1 MLWFLLFCSQ
11 LDIYARGW
19 KQYWSRSSQLVVA
32 LSWHCNIFYVCW
44 PSVHT
49 FIPRDVASVGLCRQ
63 DMAGIYFLS
72 RLPFP
77 NSILY
82 LPLTIW
88 FSEGY
93 SIRFTACRYDL
104 LGKLDFTC
112 EATPNMQQI
121 NKTANGLVQLIAG
134 PWGVSMN
141 ADLTFHRS
149 GTGPARSRAGR
160 VPSLPLP
167 SIHPHRRPP
176 IPDEGRSLKIYVSG
190 DGPF

>member
-82 LPLTIW
+82 LPIA
-88 FSEGY
+88 
-93 SIRFTACRYDL
+93 IRFPESYCIGLTARNHDL

-112 EATPNMQQI
+112 EAAPNMQQI

-149 GTGPARSRAGR
+149 GTWPAGRRAGR
-160 VPSLPLP
+160 VPSLPFP
-167 SIHPHRRPP
+167 AIHPPP
-176 IPDEGRSLKIYVSG
+176 QPAIPDEGRSQEILSQFIAHH
-190 DGPF
+190 